1 MRNSSGKG
9 KGIPLSRSRLQ
20 IIALFVIA
28 VFAAGCTGTRQPTP
42 NSYISETKPPKTQE
56 LRWSNGPKPK
66 HLDPARTS
74 SAPEADIVRGIYE
87 GLTET
92 EPATLEAIPGVAEK
106 WKSTEDLK
114 TWTFTLRTDAKW
126 TNGKAVTAFDF
137 VRSWKRL
144 ASLGPRA
151 AHPQLTSNFVGF
163 GDKFLSPDIL
173 DRSDEAVVEPMNDF
187 QANSNSF
194 ITNTAT
200 NMSPAEP
207 SPSEQPVI
215 SKEVPDGSK
224 KGFYAVDS
232 KTLVVNLKTPDPDLP
247 RLLANPIFRPV
258 FPEQEVA
265 EGSALQPDVVTNGA
279 FKIASIDETGIL
291 LEKSSTY
298 WNHESVAL
306 DRLNFVAM
314 ESPEKALQSYRSGE
328 LDAVTNAGLEPLAI
342 KLLEPFEDFRK
353 NTFAALNFYMINT
366 ANAPFN
372 DRRVRQALSISIE
385 RERLTEGEL
394 SGTTRPAYSFLP
406 FASGS
411 QNKLNQDRERA
422 RDILDEAGFPNGRG
436 FPKIRL
442 VVNRNDAQ
450 QRVARSVGRMW
461 KQNLNLETEI
471 IVKENTEMAATLD
484 AGDYDL
490 IRRGVVLPSSNKT
503 MGLKAIFENDQI
515 QPAAASPENVRNV
528 NAAPTGPVSNTD
540 PLSASNSDVVVD
552 SGLTEEIALYE
563 MEAIPL
569 YFPTSYSLVKPY
581 VLGFEI
587 DVFDAPFIQR
597 LRIDNSWQPKT
608 SEK

>member
-1 MRNSSGKG
+1 MRNRSEKHT
-9 KGIPLSRSRLQ
+9 GISFRQPRLQ
-20 IIALFVIA
+20 ITALFLIA
-28 VFAAGCTGTRQPTP
+28 TFIASCTEFKQPAAT
-42 NSYISETKPPKTQE
+42 SYISESKPPKTQE

-87 GLTET
+87 GLTEMD
-92 EPATLEAIPGVAEK
+92 PATLEAIPAVAEE
-106 WKSTEDLK
+106 WKSSDDK
-114 TWTFTLRTDAKW
+114 MSWTFSLRTEAKW
-126 TNGKAVTAFDF
+126 TNGKPVTAFDF

-144 ASLGPRA
+144 ASLGSRA

-173 DRSDEAVVEPMNDF
+173 DDSGVLPVEPTDEF
-187 QANSNSF
+187 QANSSVPTPN
-194 ITNTAT
+194 
-200 NMSPAEP
+200 PAIDPLAVEP
-207 SPSEQPVI
+207 SPSERPATV
-215 SKEVPDGSK
+215 KEVPDGSK
-224 KGFYAVDS
+224 KSFYAVDAQ
-232 KTLVVNLKTPDPDLP
+232 TLVVNLKSPDEDLP

-258 FPEQEVA
+258 FREREVA
-265 EGSALQPDVVTNGA
+265 EGELINDIVTNGA
-279 FKIASIDETGIL
+279 FRIASIDDSGIR
-291 LEKSSTY
+291 LEKSSAY
-298 WNHESVAL
+298 WNHQSVAL
-306 DRLNFVAM
+306 DQLNFVTM
-314 ESPEKALQSYRSGE
+314 ESPEKALLAYRSGE

-353 NTFAALNFYMINT
+353 NTFAALNFYKINS

-406 FASGS
+406 FASGA
-411 QNKLNQDRERA
+411 QTKLNQDRERA
-422 RDILDEAGFPNGRG
+422 RDILDEAGYPNGKG

-461 KQNLNLETEI
+461 KQNLNLESEI
-471 IVKENTEMAATLD
+471 IVKENTEMAATLE

-490 IRRGVVLPSSNKT
+490 IRRGVVLPSSDKII
-503 MGLKAIFENDQI
+503 GLKAIFELDQ
-515 QPAAASPENVRNV
+515 QGPADAAERGRIGNSLANGTVSNIASP
-528 NAAPTGPVSNTD
+528 
-540 PLSASNSDVVVD
+540 SASNSEHTLDL
-552 SGLTEEIALYE
+552 GLTEEIALYE

-587 DVFDAPFIQR
+587 NVFDAPLIQR
-597 LRIDNSWQPKT
+597 LRIDNSWQPNT
-608 SEK
+608 LEK